1 MIVAMLR
8 RSWDRVRLLD
18 IKIPEVLGSPTLAS
32 GPTAGNGTRLRE
44 HAFVGTPFEGSTRM
58 AEATPPTIQHKLTA
72 EVIGTFVLVF
82 FGCGSVVYPA
92 YGGGTSTI
100 TTIGLTFGIAVMVMA
115 YAFGRVSGAHF
126 NPAVS
131 VGAAIS
137 GRMPWKNVGPYVI
150 AQFAG
155 ALLGA
160 LALFVLLQGFADFE
174 AEGNMGQNYF
184 GDAGTGYAWWAAF
197 LLELVMT
204 FVFVTVILAV
214 TDERFEH
221 PSLAPLAI
229 GFTLS
234 AIHFVAIPATGTS
247 VNPVRSI
254 APALFAGPDAIEQL
268 WLFILAPL
276 IGAGVAGL
284 AFPLLFGRGGDVVP
298 GSGFAFGRP
307 RVVEGPDQY
316 QQQWNQE
323 TSGSTTTASY
333 SAAAPIVQD
342 GWQWDPVGQQWHPV
356 GHTPEQW
363 RAHQAA
369 QKEAEEQAAQQQ
381 AAQPPSENQWPEGDP
396 GDGGTQIR
404 Q

>member
-1 MIVAMLR
+1 M
-8 RSWDRVRLLD
+8 
-18 IKIPEVLGSPTLAS
+18 
-32 GPTAGNGTRLRE
+32 
-44 HAFVGTPFEGSTRM
+44 HM
-58 AEATPPTIQHKLTA
+58 AEPTIQHKLTA

-92 YGGGTSTI
+92 YGGAGTTN

-137 GRMPWKNVGPYVI
+137 GRMTWKNVGPYVV
-150 AQFAG
+150 AQLAG

-160 LALFVLLQGFADFE
+160 LALFLLLQGFEDFD

-204 FVFVTVILAV
+204 AVFVIVILAV

-221 PSLAPLAI
+221 PSLAPLTI
-229 GFTLS
+229 GFTLT

-254 APALFAGPDAIEQL
+254 GPALFAGPDAIEQL
-268 WLFILAPL
+268 WLFILAPV
-276 IGAGVAGL
+276 IGAAIAGI
-284 AFPLLFGRGGDVVP
+284 AFPLLFGRASDAVP
-298 GSGFAFGRP
+298 GSGFPFRRP
-307 RVVEGPDQY
+307 RV
-316 QQQWNQE
+316 
-323 TSGSTTTASY
+323 
-333 SAAAPIVQD
+333 I
-342 GWQWDPVGQQWHPV
+342 
-356 GHTPEQW
+356 
-363 RAHQAA
+363 
-369 QKEAEEQAAQQQ
+369 
-381 AAQPPSENQWPEGDP
+381 EGD
-396 GDGGTQIR
+396 
-404 Q
+404 

>member
-1 MIVAMLR
+1 
-8 RSWDRVRLLD
+8 
-18 IKIPEVLGSPTLAS
+18 
-32 GPTAGNGTRLRE
+32 
-44 HAFVGTPFEGSTRM
+44 M
-58 AEATPPTIQHKLTA
+58 ADSTIQQKLVA

-82 FGCGSVVYPA
+82 FGCGSVVYPIVS
-92 YGGGTSTI
+92 GGDVPHTI

-131 VGAAIS
+131 VGAAIG

-160 LALFVLLQGFADFE
+160 LALFVLLQGFEGFD
-174 AEGNMGQNYF
+174 AEGTMGQNSF
-184 GDAGTGYAWWAAF
+184 GDVGSGYEWWAAF
-197 LLELVMT
+197 LLEMVMT
-204 FVFVTVILAV
+204 AVFVTVILSV

-221 PSLAPLAI
+221 PALAPLTI
-229 GFTLS
+229 GFTLA

-254 APALFAGPDAIEQL
+254 APALFAGTDAIQQL

-276 IGAGVAGL
+276 LGAAIAGILYPL
-284 AFPLLFGRGGDVVP
+284 AFGRGADVVP
-298 GSGFAFGRP
+298 GSGLTFARS
-307 RVVEGPDQY
+307 RTSAPDQY
-316 QQQWNQE
+316 QQEWNQP
-323 TSGSTTTASY
+323 TSSSSSSTSASSSSSY
-333 SAAAPIVQD
+333 AEAAPIVQD

-363 RAHQAA
+363 AAQQAA
-369 QKEAEEQAAQQQ
+369 QLAAEEQAARQQ
-381 AAQPPSENQWPEGDP
+381 APAPSPEQQWPEGEP

-404 Q
+404 GQ